1 MCARDG
7 GGSELVILREE
18 VEIQGELP
26 RNQWLPRR
34 RKHGVLDAV
43 TGKRTGGGEEV
54 RGEAA
59 L

>member
-1 MCARDG
+1 MCAGDG

-26 RNQWLPRR
+26 CNQRFPRR
-34 RKHGVLDAV
+34 RKHGVLDAM
-43 TGKRTGGGEEV
+43 TGERTGGGEEV